1 MKKSLYDILGLPF
14 DAPQED
20 IDIAA
25 RRLLGVLESR
35 TSLGG
40 LDVQLIAVKEAHQVL
55 SNPQTRAAYDL
66 RIQAQAGAFQSSPLD
81 DFRYNDEPAQSN
93 AFWEAVKPMLMSGRA
108 LIALSILIAVC
119 VYSYSIQQHRKAV
132 VTVVERAHMSARDKV
147 ELQELRQELGGRLS
161 PEELAAEQERR
172 AEEEKRLELAR
183 QQQQFSSNL
192 ARFKEEE
199 ERTEREK
206 RLERESEQQKQLER
220 EHQEQEQRDL
230 ERRELEARQ
239 PYRGPRVVK

>member
-1 MKKSLYDILGLPF
+1 LKKSLYDILGLPF
-14 DAPQED
+14 DAPKED
-20 IDIAA
+20 IDISA
-25 RRLLGVLESR
+25 RRLLSILESR
-35 TSLGG
+35 TSSGS

-66 RIQAQAGAFQSSPLD
+66 RMQSQTGTLRSDPLD
-81 DFRYNDEPAQSN
+81 ELRYGSEPDNSN
-93 AFWEAVKPMLMSGRA
+93 PFWEAVKPMFMSGRA

-119 VYSYSIQQHRKAV
+119 IYSYSIQQHRKAV
-132 VTVVERAHMSARDKV
+132 VTVVEQAHMNARDKV

-161 PEELAAEQERR
+161 PEELAAAQEKR

-206 RLERESEQQKQLER
+206 RLAHENEQQKRMEQER
-220 EHQEQEQRDL
+220 QEQEQREL
-230 ERRELEARQ
+230 ERRELEMRQ